1 MELRNQTQSFFMML
15 ACMFFFVGCGSY
27 QVEGEDEPTDTSGP
41 YGIDVTLSN
50 AQLFTPLYPLHL
62 YFFDTQGTVTWN
74 EEVLTQSEWPVLS
87 MPEGEYVFS
96 VLSGLSSGDYL
107 PPMSLNSKQFLTFSE
122 GNHAKTPLAI
132 GKNVIKLQKDIK
144 VSVSLSYAVAALYLS
159 FGGLPA
165 EAVSVEARISPVSS
179 GITLEGTLSN
189 DGTFASVPCEKIKG
203 VWKAGP
209 IYVFP
214 SEGLQTH
221 LSLNVQTASEETVYG
236 CFFNY
241 PLEAGKP
248 YRFVSTGDGEIS
260 LEGNNQIAG
269 WTPEVSEEFPFENMT
284 EEGEWEEPDAP
295 DGGEGTEGNEDEDDG
310 QDTEEDTDVIVS
322 EVLPESETIWGPFF
336 VWKVESLSGNEVMA
350 TLVSPRQWLLKKAE
364 AISVCEAYEEDGISG
379 WRTFTTEEAK
389 EFRDQYDD
397 TIVALSD
404 MLAENGLDRFNKY
417 DCRYLC
423 NDFNSTFCF
432 YNTQIVKSGETV
444 DYALRLVKKV
454 RVEKEKKKKKTP
466 PPKKSKGRVF
476 GGGILI
482 VLNQM
487 LCFQFLGYI
496 FQLLIPFS
504 TEFANQR
511 LFQKFINRQ
520 VFFLSQQNCGL
531 TYIPSVVVDCLI
543 QTVISY
549 AYRI

>member
-364 AISVCEAYEEDGISG
+364 AISVCEA
-379 WRTFTTEEAK
+379 
-389 EFRDQYDD
+389 
-397 TIVALSD
+397 
-404 MLAENGLDRFNKY
+404 
-417 DCRYLC
+417 
-423 NDFNSTFCF
+423 
-432 YNTQIVKSGETV
+432 
-444 DYALRLVKKV
+444 
-454 RVEKEKKKKKTP
+454 
-466 PPKKSKGRVF
+466 
-476 GGGILI
+476 
-482 VLNQM
+482 
-487 LCFQFLGYI
+487 
-496 FQLLIPFS
+496 
-504 TEFANQR
+504 
-511 LFQKFINRQ
+511 
-520 VFFLSQQNCGL
+520 
-531 TYIPSVVVDCLI
+531 
-543 QTVISY
+543 
-549 AYRI
+549 

>member
-1 MELRNQTQSFFMML
+1 MKLRYQIQSFFMML
-15 ACMFFFVGCGSY
+15 ACMSFFMGCGSY
-27 QVEGEDEPTDTSGP
+27 QVEGEGESAGTSDL

-62 YFFDTQGTVTWN
+62 YFFDAQGTVAWN
-74 EEVLTQSEWPVLS
+74 EEVLEQSEWPAISL
-87 MPEGEYVFS
+87 PEGEYVFS
-96 VLSGLSSGDYL
+96 VLSGLSSEDYL
-107 PPMSLNSKQFLTFSE
+107 PPMVLNSKQFLTFSE
-122 GNHAKTPLAI
+122 GNHATTPLAI
-132 GKNVIKLQKDIK
+132 GKNIIKLQNDVK

-189 DGTFASVPCEKIKG
+189 DGTFASVPCEKVKG

-209 IYVFP
+209 VYVLP

-260 LEGNNQIAG
+260 LEENNQIAG
-269 WTPEVSEEFPFENMT
+269 WTPEVSEEFLFENMT
-284 EEGEWEEPDAP
+284 EEGEWEEPDVP

-379 WRTFTTEEAK
+379 WRTFTTDEAK

-404 MLAENGLDRFNKY
+404 MLSENGLDRFNKY

-454 RVEKEKKKKKTP
+454 RVEKAK
-466 PPKKSKGRVF
+466 
-476 GGGILI
+476 
-482 VLNQM
+482 
-487 LCFQFLGYI
+487 
-496 FQLLIPFS
+496 
-504 TEFANQR
+504 
-511 LFQKFINRQ
+511 
-520 VFFLSQQNCGL
+520 
-531 TYIPSVVVDCLI
+531 
-543 QTVISY
+543 
-549 AYRI
+549 

>member
-1 MELRNQTQSFFMML
+1 MNTEGRRLSLMALFKRKRLWNCAIRLNRFYDAGL
-15 ACMFFFVGCGSY
+15 HVLFVGCGSY

-62 YFFDTQGTVTWN
+62 YFFDAQGAVTWN

-132 GKNVIKLQKDIK
+132 GKNIIKLQKDIK

-165 EAVSVEARISPVSS
+165 EAVSVEARISPVSA

-236 CFFNY
+236 CF
-241 PLEAGKP
+241 LII
-248 YRFVSTGDGEIS
+248 R
-260 LEGNNQIAG
+260 
-269 WTPEVSEEFPFENMT
+269 WR
-284 EEGEWEEPDAP
+284 
-295 DGGEGTEGNEDEDDG
+295 
-310 QDTEEDTDVIVS
+310 
-322 EVLPESETIWGPFF
+322 PES
-336 VWKVESLSGNEVMA
+336 
-350 TLVSPRQWLLKKAE
+350 
-364 AISVCEAYEEDGISG
+364 
-379 WRTFTTEEAK
+379 
-389 EFRDQYDD
+389 
-397 TIVALSD
+397 
-404 MLAENGLDRFNKY
+404 
-417 DCRYLC
+417 
-423 NDFNSTFCF
+423 
-432 YNTQIVKSGETV
+432 
-444 DYALRLVKKV
+444 
-454 RVEKEKKKKKTP
+454 
-466 PPKKSKGRVF
+466 
-476 GGGILI
+476 LI
-482 VLNQM
+482 VL
-487 LCFQFLGYI
+487 
-496 FQLLIPFS
+496 
-504 TEFANQR
+504 
-511 LFQKFINRQ
+511 
-520 VFFLSQQNCGL
+520 
-531 TYIPSVVVDCLI
+531 SVRVMGKYLWKE
-543 QTVISY
+543 TT
-549 AYRI
+549 R

>member
-1 MELRNQTQSFFMML
+1 MKLRYQIQSFFIML
-15 ACMFFFVGCGSY
+15 ACMSFFMGCGSY
-27 QVEGEDEPTDTSGP
+27 QVEGEGESAGTSDL

-62 YFFDTQGTVTWN
+62 YFFDAQGTVAWN
-74 EEVLTQSEWPVLS
+74 EEVLEQSEWPAISL
-87 MPEGEYVFS
+87 PEGEYVFS
-96 VLSGLSSGDYL
+96 VLSGLSSEDYL
-107 PPMSLNSKQFLTFSE
+107 PPMVLNSKQFLTFSE
-122 GNHAKTPLAI
+122 GNHATTPLAI
-132 GKNVIKLQKDIK
+132 GKNIIKLQNDVK

-189 DGTFASVPCEKIKG
+189 DGTFASVPCEKVKG

-209 IYVFP
+209 VYVLP

-379 WRTFTTEEAK
+379 WRTFTTDEAK

-404 MLAENGLDRFNKY
+404 MLSENGLDRFNKY

-454 RVEKEKKKKKTP
+454 RVEKAK
-466 PPKKSKGRVF
+466 
-476 GGGILI
+476 
-482 VLNQM
+482 
-487 LCFQFLGYI
+487 
-496 FQLLIPFS
+496 
-504 TEFANQR
+504 
-511 LFQKFINRQ
+511 
-520 VFFLSQQNCGL
+520 
-531 TYIPSVVVDCLI
+531 
-543 QTVISY
+543 
-549 AYRI
+549 

>member
-1 MELRNQTQSFFMML
+1 MKLRYQTQSFFMML

-27 QVEGEDEPTDTSGP
+27 QVEEEDEPTDTSGP

-62 YFFDTQGTVTWN
+62 YFFDAQGTVAWN
-74 EEVLTQSEWPVLS
+74 EEVLEQSEWPAISL
-87 MPEGEYVFS
+87 PEGEYVFS
-96 VLSGLSSGDYL
+96 VLSGLSSEDYL
-107 PPMSLNSKQFLTFSE
+107 PPMVLNSKQFLTFSE
-122 GNHAKTPLAI
+122 GNHATTPLAI
-132 GKNVIKLQKDIK
+132 GKNIIKLQNDVK

-189 DGTFASVPCEKIKG
+189 DGTFASVPCEKVKG

-209 IYVFP
+209 IYVLP

-221 LSLNVQTASEETVYG
+221 LSLNVQTTSEETVYG
-236 CFFNY
+236 YFFNY
-241 PLEAGKP
+241 SLEAGKP

-260 LEGNNQIAG
+260 LEENNQIAG
-269 WTPEVSEEFPFENMT
+269 WTPEVSEEFLFENMT
-284 EEGEWEEPDAP
+284 EEGEWEEPDVP

-379 WRTFTTEEAK
+379 WRTFTTDEAK

-404 MLAENGLDRFNKY
+404 MLSENGLDRFNKY

-454 RVEKEKKKKKTP
+454 RVEKAK
-466 PPKKSKGRVF
+466 
-476 GGGILI
+476 
-482 VLNQM
+482 
-487 LCFQFLGYI
+487 
-496 FQLLIPFS
+496 
-504 TEFANQR
+504 
-511 LFQKFINRQ
+511 
-520 VFFLSQQNCGL
+520 
-531 TYIPSVVVDCLI
+531 
-543 QTVISY
+543 
-549 AYRI
+549 

>member
-1 MELRNQTQSFFMML
+1 MKLRYQIQSFFIML
-15 ACMFFFVGCGSY
+15 ACMSFFMGCGSY
-27 QVEGEDEPTDTSGP
+27 QVEGEGESAGTSDL

-62 YFFDTQGTVTWN
+62 YFFDAQGTVAWN
-74 EEVLTQSEWPVLS
+74 EEVLEQSEWPAISL
-87 MPEGEYVFS
+87 PEGEYVFS
-96 VLSGLSSGDYL
+96 VLSGLSSEDYL
-107 PPMSLNSKQFLTFSE
+107 PPMVLNSKQFLTFSE
-122 GNHAKTPLAI
+122 GNHATTPLAI
-132 GKNVIKLQKDIK
+132 GKNIIKLQNDVK

-189 DGTFASVPCEKIKG
+189 DGTFASVPCEKVKG

-209 IYVFP
+209 VYVLP

-269 WTPEVSEEFPFENMT
+269 WTPEVSEEFLFENMT
-284 EEGEWEEPDAP
+284 EEGEWEEPDVP
-295 DGGEGTEGNEDEDDG
+295 DGGESTEGNEDEDDG

-379 WRTFTTEEAK
+379 WRTFTTDEAK

-404 MLAENGLDRFNKY
+404 MLSENGLDRFNKY

-454 RVEKEKKKKKTP
+454 RVEKAK
-466 PPKKSKGRVF
+466 
-476 GGGILI
+476 
-482 VLNQM
+482 
-487 LCFQFLGYI
+487 
-496 FQLLIPFS
+496 
-504 TEFANQR
+504 
-511 LFQKFINRQ
+511 
-520 VFFLSQQNCGL
+520 
-531 TYIPSVVVDCLI
+531 
-543 QTVISY
+543 
-549 AYRI
+549 

>member
-1 MELRNQTQSFFMML
+1 MELRYQTQSFFMML

-62 YFFDTQGTVTWN
+62 YFFDAQGAVTWN

-87 MPEGEYVFS
+87 MQEGEYVFS

-132 GKNVIKLQKDIK
+132 GKNIIKLQNDVK

-189 DGTFASVPCEKIKG
+189 DGTFASVPCEKVKG

-221 LSLNVQTASEETVYG
+221 LSLNVQTTSEETVYG

-379 WRTFTTEEAK
+379 WRTFTTDEAK

-404 MLAENGLDRFNKY
+404 MLSENGLDRFNKY

-454 RVEKEKKKKKTP
+454 RVEKAKKKMTNP
-466 PPKKSKGRVF
+466 A
-476 GGGILI
+476 
-482 VLNQM
+482 
-487 LCFQFLGYI
+487 
-496 FQLLIPFS
+496 
-504 TEFANQR
+504 TE
-511 LFQKFINRQ
+511 
-520 VFFLSQQNCGL
+520 
-531 TYIPSVVVDCLI
+531 
-543 QTVISY
+543 IS
-549 AYRI
+549 

>member
-1 MELRNQTQSFFMML
+1 MELRYQTQSFFIML

-50 AQLFTPLYPLHL
+50 AQFFTPLYPLHL
-62 YFFDTQGTVTWN
+62 YFFDAQGTVAWN

-122 GNHAKTPLAI
+122 GNHAKTSLAI
-132 GKNVIKLQKDIK
+132 GKNIIKLQKDIK

-221 LSLNVQTASEETVYG
+221 LSLNIQTASEETVYG
-236 CFFNY
+236 YFFNY
-241 PLEAGKP
+241 PLEAGRP
-248 YRFVSTGDGEIS
+248 YRFISTGDGEIS

-284 EEGEWEEPDAP
+284 EEGELEEPDVP
-295 DGGEGTEGNEDEDDG
+295 DGGDNTEGNEEEDDG
-310 QDTEEDTDVIVS
+310 QDTEGDTDVIVS

-336 VWKVESLSGNEVMA
+336 VWKVESLSENEVMA

-454 RVEKEKKKKKTP
+454 RVEKAK
-466 PPKKSKGRVF
+466 
-476 GGGILI
+476 
-482 VLNQM
+482 
-487 LCFQFLGYI
+487 
-496 FQLLIPFS
+496 
-504 TEFANQR
+504 
-511 LFQKFINRQ
+511 
-520 VFFLSQQNCGL
+520 
-531 TYIPSVVVDCLI
+531 
-543 QTVISY
+543 
-549 AYRI
+549 

>member
-1 MELRNQTQSFFMML
+1 MELRYQTQSFFIML

-122 GNHAKTPLAI
+122 GNHAKTPLVI

-209 IYVFP
+209 VYVFP

-221 LSLNVQTASEETVYG
+221 LSLNIQTASEETVYG
-236 CFFNY
+236 YFFNY
-241 PLEAGKP
+241 PLEAGRP
-248 YRFVSTGDGEIS
+248 YRFISTGDGEIS

-284 EEGEWEEPDAP
+284 EEGELEEPDVP
-295 DGGEGTEGNEDEDDG
+295 DGGDNTEGNEEEDDG
-310 QDTEEDTDVIVS
+310 QDTEGDTDVIVS

-336 VWKVESLSGNEVMA
+336 VWKVESLSENEVMA

-454 RVEKEKKKKKTP
+454 RVEKAK
-466 PPKKSKGRVF
+466 
-476 GGGILI
+476 
-482 VLNQM
+482 
-487 LCFQFLGYI
+487 
-496 FQLLIPFS
+496 
-504 TEFANQR
+504 
-511 LFQKFINRQ
+511 
-520 VFFLSQQNCGL
+520 
-531 TYIPSVVVDCLI
+531 
-543 QTVISY
+543 
-549 AYRI
+549 

>member
-1 MELRNQTQSFFMML
+1 MELRYQTQSFFMML

-27 QVEGEDEPTDTSGP
+27 QVEEEDEPTDTSGP

-62 YFFDTQGTVTWN
+62 YFFDAQGAVTWN

-122 GNHAKTPLAI
+122 GNHAKTPLVI
-132 GKNVIKLQKDIK
+132 GKNIIKLQKDIK

-189 DGTFASVPCEKIKG
+189 DGTFASVPCEKVKG

-221 LSLNVQTASEETVYG
+221 LSLNIQTASEETVYG
-236 CFFNY
+236 YFFNY

-295 DGGEGTEGNEDEDDG
+295 DEGEGTEGNEDDE
-310 QDTEEDTDVIVS
+310 QNTEEDTDVIVS

-397 TIVALSD
+397 TIYSLSE
-404 MLAENGLDRFNKY
+404 MFWENGLDRFNKY

-454 RVEKEKKKKKTP
+454 RVEKAK
-466 PPKKSKGRVF
+466 
-476 GGGILI
+476 
-482 VLNQM
+482 
-487 LCFQFLGYI
+487 
-496 FQLLIPFS
+496 
-504 TEFANQR
+504 
-511 LFQKFINRQ
+511 
-520 VFFLSQQNCGL
+520 
-531 TYIPSVVVDCLI
+531 
-543 QTVISY
+543 
-549 AYRI
+549 

>member
-1 MELRNQTQSFFMML
+1 MKLRYQIQSFFIML
-15 ACMFFFVGCGSY
+15 ACMSFFMGCGSY
-27 QVEGEDEPTDTSGP
+27 QVEGEGESAGTSDL

-62 YFFDTQGTVTWN
+62 YFFDAQGTVAWN
-74 EEVLTQSEWPVLS
+74 EEVLEQSEWPAISL
-87 MPEGEYVFS
+87 PEGEYVFS
-96 VLSGLSSGDYL
+96 VLSGLSSEDYL
-107 PPMSLNSKQFLTFSE
+107 PPMVLNSKQFLTFSE
-122 GNHAKTPLAI
+122 GNHATTPLAI
-132 GKNVIKLQKDIK
+132 GKNIIKLQNDVK

-189 DGTFASVPCEKIKG
+189 DGTFASVPCEKVKG

-209 IYVFP
+209 IYVLP

-221 LSLNVQTASEETVYG
+221 LSLNVQTTSEETVYG
-236 CFFNY
+236 YFFNY
-241 PLEAGKP
+241 SLEAGKP

-260 LEGNNQIAG
+260 LEENNQIAG
-269 WTPEVSEEFPFENMT
+269 WTPEVSEEFLFENMT
-284 EEGEWEEPDAP
+284 EEGEWEEPDVP

-379 WRTFTTEEAK
+379 WRTFTTDEAK

-404 MLAENGLDRFNKY
+404 MLSENGLDRFNKY

-454 RVEKEKKKKKTP
+454 RVEKAK
-466 PPKKSKGRVF
+466 
-476 GGGILI
+476 
-482 VLNQM
+482 
-487 LCFQFLGYI
+487 
-496 FQLLIPFS
+496 
-504 TEFANQR
+504 
-511 LFQKFINRQ
+511 
-520 VFFLSQQNCGL
+520 
-531 TYIPSVVVDCLI
+531 
-543 QTVISY
+543 
-549 AYRI
+549 

>member
-1 MELRNQTQSFFMML
+1 MKLRYQIQSFFIML
-15 ACMFFFVGCGSY
+15 VCMSFFMGCGSY
-27 QVEGEDEPTDTSGP
+27 QVEGEGESAGTSDL

-62 YFFDTQGTVTWN
+62 YFFDAQGTVAWN
-74 EEVLTQSEWPVLS
+74 EEVLEQSEWPAISL
-87 MPEGEYVFS
+87 PEGEYVFS
-96 VLSGLSSGDYL
+96 VLSGLSSEDYL
-107 PPMSLNSKQFLTFSE
+107 PPMVLNSKQFLTFSE
-122 GNHAKTPLAI
+122 GNHATTPLAI
-132 GKNVIKLQKDIK
+132 GKNIIKLQNDVK

-189 DGTFASVPCEKIKG
+189 DGTFASVPCEKVKG

-209 IYVFP
+209 VYVLP

-221 LSLNVQTASEETVYG
+221 LSLNVQTTSEETVYG
-236 CFFNY
+236 YFFNY
-241 PLEAGKP
+241 SLEAGKP

-260 LEGNNQIAG
+260 LEENNQIAG
-269 WTPEVSEEFPFENMT
+269 WTPEVSEEFLFENMT
-284 EEGEWEEPDAP
+284 EEGEWEEPDVP

-379 WRTFTTEEAK
+379 WRTFTTDEAK

-404 MLAENGLDRFNKY
+404 MLSENGLDRFNKY

-454 RVEKEKKKKKTP
+454 RVEKAK
-466 PPKKSKGRVF
+466 
-476 GGGILI
+476 
-482 VLNQM
+482 
-487 LCFQFLGYI
+487 
-496 FQLLIPFS
+496 
-504 TEFANQR
+504 
-511 LFQKFINRQ
+511 
-520 VFFLSQQNCGL
+520 
-531 TYIPSVVVDCLI
+531 
-543 QTVISY
+543 
-549 AYRI
+549 

>member
-1 MELRNQTQSFFMML
+1 MKLRYQIQSFFIML
-15 ACMFFFVGCGSY
+15 ACMSFFMGCGSY
-27 QVEGEDEPTDTSGP
+27 QVEGEGESAGTSDL

-62 YFFDTQGTVTWN
+62 YFFDAQGTVAWN
-74 EEVLTQSEWPVLS
+74 EEVLEQSEWPAISL
-87 MPEGEYVFS
+87 PEGEYVFS
-96 VLSGLSSGDYL
+96 VLSGLSSEDYL
-107 PPMSLNSKQFLTFSE
+107 PPMVLNSKQFLTFSE
-122 GNHAKTPLAI
+122 GNHATTPLAI
-132 GKNVIKLQKDIK
+132 GKNIIKLQNDVK

-189 DGTFASVPCEKIKG
+189 DGTFASVPCEKVKG

-209 IYVFP
+209 VYVLP

-295 DGGEGTEGNEDEDDG
+295 DGGESTEGNEDEDDG

-379 WRTFTTEEAK
+379 WRTFTTDEAK

-397 TIVALSD
+397 TIYSLSE
-404 MLAENGLDRFNKY
+404 MLWENGLDRFDKY

-423 NDFNSTFCF
+423 NDCNSTFCF
-432 YNTQIVKSGETV
+432 YNTDVRASGETV
-444 DYALRLVKKV
+444 DYALRLVKKI
-454 RVEKEKKKKKTP
+454 RVEKAK
-466 PPKKSKGRVF
+466 
-476 GGGILI
+476 
-482 VLNQM
+482 
-487 LCFQFLGYI
+487 
-496 FQLLIPFS
+496 
-504 TEFANQR
+504 
-511 LFQKFINRQ
+511 
-520 VFFLSQQNCGL
+520 
-531 TYIPSVVVDCLI
+531 
-543 QTVISY
+543 
-549 AYRI
+549 

>member
-1 MELRNQTQSFFMML
+1 MELRYQTQSFFMML

-27 QVEGEDEPTDTSGP
+27 QVEGEGESAGTSDL

-62 YFFDTQGTVTWN
+62 YFFDAQGTVAWN
-74 EEVLTQSEWPVLS
+74 EEVLEQSEWPAISL
-87 MPEGEYVFS
+87 PEGEYVFS
-96 VLSGLSSGDYL
+96 VLSGLSSEDYL
-107 PPMSLNSKQFLTFSE
+107 PPMVLNSKQFLTFSE
-122 GNHAKTPLAI
+122 GNHATTPLAI
-132 GKNVIKLQKDIK
+132 GKNIIKLQKDIK

-189 DGTFASVPCEKIKG
+189 DGTFASVPCEKVKG

-209 IYVFP
+209 VYVLP

-221 LSLNVQTASEETVYG
+221 LSLNVQTTSEETVYG
-236 CFFNY
+236 YFFNY
-241 PLEAGKP
+241 SLEAGKP

-260 LEGNNQIAG
+260 LEENNQIAG

-379 WRTFTTEEAK
+379 WRTFTTDEAK

-404 MLAENGLDRFNKY
+404 MLSENGLDRFNKY

-454 RVEKEKKKKKTP
+454 RVEKAK
-466 PPKKSKGRVF
+466 
-476 GGGILI
+476 
-482 VLNQM
+482 
-487 LCFQFLGYI
+487 
-496 FQLLIPFS
+496 
-504 TEFANQR
+504 
-511 LFQKFINRQ
+511 
-520 VFFLSQQNCGL
+520 
-531 TYIPSVVVDCLI
+531 
-543 QTVISY
+543 
-549 AYRI
+549 

>member
-1 MELRNQTQSFFMML
+1 MKLRYQIQSFFIML
-15 ACMFFFVGCGSY
+15 ACMSFFMGCGSY
-27 QVEGEDEPTDTSGP
+27 QVEGEGESADTSGT

-62 YFFDTQGTVTWN
+62 YFFDTQGAVTWN
-74 EEVLTQSEWPVLS
+74 EEVLTQSEWPAISL
-87 MPEGEYVFS
+87 PEGEYVFS

-107 PPMSLNSKQFLTFSE
+107 PPMVLNSKQFLTFSE
-122 GNHAKTPLAI
+122 GNHATTPLAI
-132 GKNVIKLQKDIK
+132 GKYVIKLQNDVKA
-144 VSVSLSYAVAALYLS
+144 SVSLSYAVAALYLS

-189 DGTFASVPCEKIKG
+189 DGTFASVPCEKVKG

-209 IYVFP
+209 IYVLP

-221 LSLNVQTASEETVYG
+221 LSLNVQTTSEETVYG
-236 CFFNY
+236 YFFNY
-241 PLEAGKP
+241 SLEAGKP

-260 LEGNNQIAG
+260 LEENNQIAG
-269 WTPEVSEEFPFENMT
+269 WTPEVSEEFLFENMT
-284 EEGEWEEPDAP
+284 EEGEWEEPDTP
-295 DGGEGTEGNEDEDDG
+295 DEEDTEGNEEGDDG
-310 QDTEEDTDVIVS
+310 QDAEEDTDVIVS

-336 VWKVESLSGNEVMA
+336 VWKVESLSENEVMA

-364 AISVCEAYEEDGISG
+364 AIPVCEAYEEDGISG

-397 TIVALSD
+397 TIVELSD
-404 MLAENGLDRFNKY
+404 MLSENGLDRFNKY

-444 DYALRLVKKV
+444 DYALRLVKKI
-454 RVEKEKKKKKTP
+454 RVEKAK
-466 PPKKSKGRVF
+466 
-476 GGGILI
+476 
-482 VLNQM
+482 
-487 LCFQFLGYI
+487 
-496 FQLLIPFS
+496 
-504 TEFANQR
+504 
-511 LFQKFINRQ
+511 
-520 VFFLSQQNCGL
+520 
-531 TYIPSVVVDCLI
+531 
-543 QTVISY
+543 
-549 AYRI
+549 

>member
-1 MELRNQTQSFFMML
+1 MKLRYQIQSFFIML
-15 ACMFFFVGCGSY
+15 ACMSFFMGCGSY
-27 QVEGEDEPTDTSGP
+27 QVEGEGESAGTSDL

-62 YFFDTQGTVTWN
+62 YFFDAQGTVAWN
-74 EEVLTQSEWPVLS
+74 EEVLEQSEWPAISL
-87 MPEGEYVFS
+87 PEGEYVFS
-96 VLSGLSSGDYL
+96 VLSGLSSEDYL
-107 PPMSLNSKQFLTFSE
+107 PPMVLNSKQFLTFSE
-122 GNHAKTPLAI
+122 GNHATTPLAI
-132 GKNVIKLQKDIK
+132 GKNIIKLQNDVK

-189 DGTFASVPCEKIKG
+189 DGTFASVPCEKVKG

-209 IYVFP
+209 VYVLP

-379 WRTFTTEEAK
+379 WRTFTTDEAK

-404 MLAENGLDRFNKY
+404 MLSENGLDRFNKY

-444 DYALRLVKKV
+444 DYALRLVKK
-454 RVEKEKKKKKTP
+454 
-466 PPKKSKGRVF
+466 
-476 GGGILI
+476 
-482 VLNQM
+482 
-487 LCFQFLGYI
+487 
-496 FQLLIPFS
+496 
-504 TEFANQR
+504 
-511 LFQKFINRQ
+511 
-520 VFFLSQQNCGL
+520 
-531 TYIPSVVVDCLI
+531 
-543 QTVISY
+543 Y
-549 AYRI
+549 A

>member
-1 MELRNQTQSFFMML
+1 MKLRYQIQSFFIML
-15 ACMFFFVGCGSY
+15 ACMSFFMGCGSY
-27 QVEGEDEPTDTSGP
+27 QVEGEGESAGTSDL

-62 YFFDTQGTVTWN
+62 YFFDAQGTVAWN
-74 EEVLTQSEWPVLS
+74 EEVLEQSEWPAISL
-87 MPEGEYVFS
+87 PEGEYVFS
-96 VLSGLSSGDYL
+96 VLSGLSSEDYL
-107 PPMSLNSKQFLTFSE
+107 PPMVLNSKQFLTFSE
-122 GNHAKTPLAI
+122 GNHATTPLAI
-132 GKNVIKLQKDIK
+132 GKNIIKLQNDVK

-189 DGTFASVPCEKIKG
+189 DGTFASVPCEKVKG

-209 IYVFP
+209 VYVLP

-269 WTPEVSEEFPFENMT
+269 WTPEVSEEFLFENMT
-284 EEGEWEEPDAP
+284 EEGEWEEPDVP

-379 WRTFTTEEAK
+379 WRTFTTDEAK

-404 MLAENGLDRFNKY
+404 MLSENGLDRFNKY

-454 RVEKEKKKKKTP
+454 RVEKAK
-466 PPKKSKGRVF
+466 
-476 GGGILI
+476 
-482 VLNQM
+482 
-487 LCFQFLGYI
+487 
-496 FQLLIPFS
+496 
-504 TEFANQR
+504 
-511 LFQKFINRQ
+511 
-520 VFFLSQQNCGL
+520 
-531 TYIPSVVVDCLI
+531 
-543 QTVISY
+543 
-549 AYRI
+549 

>member
-1 MELRNQTQSFFMML
+1 MKLRYQIQSFFIML
-15 ACMFFFVGCGSY
+15 ACMSFFMGCGSY
-27 QVEGEDEPTDTSGP
+27 QVEGEGESAGTSDL

-62 YFFDTQGTVTWN
+62 YFFDAQGTVAWN
-74 EEVLTQSEWPVLS
+74 EEVLEQSEWPAISL
-87 MPEGEYVFS
+87 PEGEYVFS
-96 VLSGLSSGDYL
+96 VLSGLSSEDYL
-107 PPMSLNSKQFLTFSE
+107 PPMVLNSKQFLTFSE
-122 GNHAKTPLAI
+122 GNHATTPLAI
-132 GKNVIKLQKDIK
+132 GKNIIKLQNDVK

-189 DGTFASVPCEKIKG
+189 DGTFASVPCEKVKG

-209 IYVFP
+209 VYVLP

-221 LSLNVQTASEETVYG
+221 LSLNVQTTSEETVYG
-236 CFFNY
+236 YFFNY
-241 PLEAGKP
+241 SLEAGKP

-260 LEGNNQIAG
+260 LEENNQIAG
-269 WTPEVSEEFPFENMT
+269 WTPEVSEEFLFENMT
-284 EEGEWEEPDAP
+284 EEGEWEEPDVP

-379 WRTFTTEEAK
+379 WRTFTTDEAK

-397 TIVALSD
+397 TIVALSN
-404 MLAENGLDRFNKY
+404 MLSENGLDRFNKY

-454 RVEKEKKKKKTP
+454 RVEKAK
-466 PPKKSKGRVF
+466 
-476 GGGILI
+476 
-482 VLNQM
+482 
-487 LCFQFLGYI
+487 
-496 FQLLIPFS
+496 
-504 TEFANQR
+504 
-511 LFQKFINRQ
+511 
-520 VFFLSQQNCGL
+520 
-531 TYIPSVVVDCLI
+531 
-543 QTVISY
+543 
-549 AYRI
+549 

>member
-1 MELRNQTQSFFMML
+1 MKLRYQIQSFFIML
-15 ACMFFFVGCGSY
+15 ACMSFFMGCGSY
-27 QVEGEDEPTDTSGP
+27 QVEGEGESAGTSDL

-62 YFFDTQGTVTWN
+62 YFFDAQGTVAWN
-74 EEVLTQSEWPVLS
+74 EEVLEQSEWPAISL
-87 MPEGEYVFS
+87 PEGEYVFS
-96 VLSGLSSGDYL
+96 VLSGLSSEDYL
-107 PPMSLNSKQFLTFSE
+107 PPMVLNSKQFLTFSE
-122 GNHAKTPLAI
+122 GNHATTPLAI
-132 GKNVIKLQKDIK
+132 GKNIIKLQNDVK

-189 DGTFASVPCEKIKG
+189 DGTFASVPCEKVKG

-209 IYVFP
+209 IYVLP

-221 LSLNVQTASEETVYG
+221 LSLNVQTTSEETVYG
-236 CFFNY
+236 YFFNY
-241 PLEAGKP
+241 SLEAGKP

-260 LEGNNQIAG
+260 LEENNQIAG
-269 WTPEVSEEFPFENMT
+269 WTPEVSEEFLFENMT
-284 EEGEWEEPDAP
+284 EEGEWEEPDVP
-295 DGGEGTEGNEDEDDG
+295 DGGESTEGNEDEDDG

-379 WRTFTTEEAK
+379 WRTFTTDEAK

-404 MLAENGLDRFNKY
+404 MLSENGLDRFNKY

-454 RVEKEKKKKKTP
+454 RVEKAK
-466 PPKKSKGRVF
+466 
-476 GGGILI
+476 
-482 VLNQM
+482 
-487 LCFQFLGYI
+487 
-496 FQLLIPFS
+496 
-504 TEFANQR
+504 
-511 LFQKFINRQ
+511 
-520 VFFLSQQNCGL
+520 
-531 TYIPSVVVDCLI
+531 
-543 QTVISY
+543 
-549 AYRI
+549 

>member
-1 MELRNQTQSFFMML
+1 MKLRYQTQSFFMML
-15 ACMFFFVGCGSY
+15 ACMSFFMGCGSY
-27 QVEGEDEPTDTSGP
+27 QVEGEGESAGTSDL

-62 YFFDTQGTVTWN
+62 YFFDAQGTVAWN
-74 EEVLTQSEWPVLS
+74 EEVLEQSEWPAISL
-87 MPEGEYVFS
+87 PEGEYVFS
-96 VLSGLSSGDYL
+96 VLSGLSSEDYL
-107 PPMSLNSKQFLTFSE
+107 PPMVLNSKQFLTFSE
-122 GNHAKTPLAI
+122 GNHATTPLAI
-132 GKNVIKLQKDIK
+132 GKNIIKLQNDVK

-189 DGTFASVPCEKIKG
+189 DGTFASVPCEKVKG

-209 IYVFP
+209 VYVLP

-397 TIVALSD
+397 TIYSLSE
-404 MLAENGLDRFNKY
+404 MLWENGLDRFDKY

-423 NDFNSTFCF
+423 NDCNSTFCF
-432 YNTQIVKSGETV
+432 YNTDVRASGETV
-444 DYALRLVKKV
+444 DYALRLVKKI
-454 RVEKEKKKKKTP
+454 RVEKAK
-466 PPKKSKGRVF
+466 
-476 GGGILI
+476 
-482 VLNQM
+482 
-487 LCFQFLGYI
+487 
-496 FQLLIPFS
+496 
-504 TEFANQR
+504 
-511 LFQKFINRQ
+511 
-520 VFFLSQQNCGL
+520 
-531 TYIPSVVVDCLI
+531 
-543 QTVISY
+543 
-549 AYRI
+549 

>member
-1 MELRNQTQSFFMML
+1 MSLIALFKRKRLWNCAIRLNRFYYAGL
-15 ACMFFFVGCGSY
+15 HVLFVGCGSY

-132 GKNVIKLQKDIK
+132 GKNIIKLQKDIK

-189 DGTFASVPCEKIKG
+189 DGTFASVPCEKVKG

-236 CFFNY
+236 CF
-241 PLEAGKP
+241 LII
-248 YRFVSTGDGEIS
+248 R
-260 LEGNNQIAG
+260 
-269 WTPEVSEEFPFENMT
+269 WR
-284 EEGEWEEPDAP
+284 
-295 DGGEGTEGNEDEDDG
+295 
-310 QDTEEDTDVIVS
+310 
-322 EVLPESETIWGPFF
+322 PES
-336 VWKVESLSGNEVMA
+336 
-350 TLVSPRQWLLKKAE
+350 
-364 AISVCEAYEEDGISG
+364 
-379 WRTFTTEEAK
+379 
-389 EFRDQYDD
+389 
-397 TIVALSD
+397 
-404 MLAENGLDRFNKY
+404 
-417 DCRYLC
+417 
-423 NDFNSTFCF
+423 
-432 YNTQIVKSGETV
+432 
-444 DYALRLVKKV
+444 
-454 RVEKEKKKKKTP
+454 
-466 PPKKSKGRVF
+466 
-476 GGGILI
+476 LI
-482 VLNQM
+482 VL
-487 LCFQFLGYI
+487 
-496 FQLLIPFS
+496 
-504 TEFANQR
+504 
-511 LFQKFINRQ
+511 
-520 VFFLSQQNCGL
+520 
-531 TYIPSVVVDCLI
+531 SVRAMGKYLWKE
-543 QTVISY
+543 TT
-549 AYRI
+549 R

>member
-1 MELRNQTQSFFMML
+1 MKLRYQIQSFFIML
-15 ACMFFFVGCGSY
+15 ACMSFFMGCGSY
-27 QVEGEDEPTDTSGP
+27 QVEGEGESAGTSDL

-62 YFFDTQGTVTWN
+62 YFFDAQGTVAWN
-74 EEVLTQSEWPVLS
+74 EEVLEQSEWPAISL
-87 MPEGEYVFS
+87 PEGEYVFS
-96 VLSGLSSGDYL
+96 VLSGLSSEDYL
-107 PPMSLNSKQFLTFSE
+107 PPMVLNSKQFLTFSE
-122 GNHAKTPLAI
+122 GNHATTPLAI
-132 GKNVIKLQKDIK
+132 GKNIIKLQNDVK

-189 DGTFASVPCEKIKG
+189 DGTFASVPCEKVKG

-209 IYVFP
+209 VYVLP

-260 LEGNNQIAG
+260 LEENNQIAG
-269 WTPEVSEEFPFENMT
+269 WTPEVSEEFLFENMT
-284 EEGEWEEPDAP
+284 EEGEWEEPDVP

-379 WRTFTTEEAK
+379 WRTFTTDEAK

-404 MLAENGLDRFNKY
+404 MLSENGLDRFNKY

-454 RVEKEKKKKKTP
+454 RVEKAK
-466 PPKKSKGRVF
+466 
-476 GGGILI
+476 
-482 VLNQM
+482 
-487 LCFQFLGYI
+487 
-496 FQLLIPFS
+496 
-504 TEFANQR
+504 
-511 LFQKFINRQ
+511 
-520 VFFLSQQNCGL
+520 
-531 TYIPSVVVDCLI
+531 
-543 QTVISY
+543 
-549 AYRI
+549 